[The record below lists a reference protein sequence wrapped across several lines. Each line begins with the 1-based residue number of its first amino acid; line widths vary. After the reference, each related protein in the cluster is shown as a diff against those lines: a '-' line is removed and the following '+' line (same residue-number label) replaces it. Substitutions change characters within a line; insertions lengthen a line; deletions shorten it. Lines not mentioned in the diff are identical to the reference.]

1 VERVDIIGGG
11 LSGSEAAWQLA
22 ERGIPVRLW
31 EMRPA
36 LMTPAHHS
44 GLLGELVCSNSLGSD
59 HDSTASGLLV
69 REMEFYNS
77 LVVQAA
83 RAARVAAGGALAVD
97 REAFSA
103 FITHRLSNHPQ
114 VQIIREEYTELPQE
128 RAIIASGPLTS
139 EKLAQSIARQ
149 LGVGLLFFF
158 DAAAPVVYGESIDM
172 SKVFRASRY
181 GKGGADYLNCPLERD
196 EYEAFYN
203 ALMTAET
210 APLKD
215 FERKFFEHCLPVEE
229 LARRGPKTLTF
240 GPLKPVG
247 LENPRTGR
255 RPWAVVQLRAEDNF
269 GQLWNLVGFQTN
281 LRWSEQKRVFRML
294 PGLEQ
299 AEFARYGVMHRNSFI
314 DSPRV
319 MAGNYRLKNFVNV
332 YIAGQLSGVEGYME
346 SAASGL
352 TAALDLSLRLRGEEL
367 KLPPETM
374 LGALADHVTRPTP
387 DFQPMNANFGLLP
400 PGEPLRD
407 KKERR
412 RALAARAL
420 ANLVRIL

>member
-1 VERVDIIGGG
+1 MERVDIIGGG

-59 HDSTASGLLV
+59 HDDTASGLLV

-97 REAFSA
+97 REAFSD

-114 VQIIREEYTELPQE
+114 VQIIREEYTELPRE

-196 EYEAFYN
+196 EYEAFYH

-299 AEFARYGVMHRNSFI
+299 AEFARYGVMHRNSYI

-374 LGALADHVTRPTP
+374 LGALAGHVTRPTP

>member
-1 VERVDIIGGG
+1 MERVDIIGGG

-59 HDSTASGLLV
+59 HDDTASGLLV

-97 REAFSA
+97 REAFSE

-114 VQIIREEYTELPQE
+114 VQIIREEYTELPRE

-319 MAGNYRLKNFVNV
+319 MAENYRLKNFVNV

-374 LGALADHVTRPTP
+374 LGALAGHVTRPTP